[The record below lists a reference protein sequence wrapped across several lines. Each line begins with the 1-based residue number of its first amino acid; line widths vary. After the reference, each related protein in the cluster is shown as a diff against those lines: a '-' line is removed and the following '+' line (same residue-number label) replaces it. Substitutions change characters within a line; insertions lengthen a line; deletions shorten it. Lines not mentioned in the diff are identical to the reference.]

1 MSLDL
6 DKAIEMLHRAELP
19 AQEDAAAICT
29 AVAPLLLR
37 EENVLALQ
45 SPVTIVGD
53 VHGQFFD
60 LLHMFRLSG
69 AVPDRRYLFLGDC
82 VDRGAHS
89 VETILL
95 LLCLKLRHPG
105 HVFLLRGNHESFF
118 LSRTY
123 GFKDECWEKYSLF
136 VYFRICDV
144 FEMLPLAAVVNGDIF
159 CVHGGLV
166 QNLTLGAVAETS
178 RLDDL
183 PKLCG
188 ILWSD
193 PCDDV
198 DTYAESPRG
207 SGCLFGRRAAEEFLR
222 ANNMKY
228 IVRSHQLVQEG
239 YSIAFECVYTI
250 WSAPNY
256 CYAHGNL
263 ASVMVVA
270 EDGSFEILVYD
281 RCANQLG
288 PAQGASPPQHII

>member
-1 MSLDL
+1 
-6 DKAIEMLHRAELP
+6 MLCRAELP
-19 AQEDAAAICT
+19 TQEDAVAIC
-29 AVAPLLLR
+29 AAAAHVLLR

-45 SPVTIVGD
+45 APISIVGD

-60 LLHMFRLSG
+60 LLHMFRLNG
-69 AVPDRRYLFLGDC
+69 AVPSRRYLFLGDC
-82 VDRGAHS
+82 VDRGAHG
-89 VETILL
+89 VETLLL

-136 VYFRICDV
+136 VYFKICDL

-166 QNLTLGAVAETS
+166 QGLTLDMMARTS
-178 RLDDL
+178 RLEDL
-183 PKLCG
+183 PKLGG

-193 PCDDV
+193 PSEETS
-198 DTYAESPRG
+198 TYAESPRG
-207 SGCLFGRRAAEEFLR
+207 SGCLFGRLAAEEFLR
-222 ANNMKY
+222 ANKMRF
-228 IVRSHQLVQEG
+228 IVRSHQLVQAG
-239 YSIAFECVYTI
+239 HCVAFECVHTI

-256 CYAHGNL
+256 CYAYENL
-263 ASVMVVA
+263 ASIMVVS

-281 RCANQLG
+281 KCENQLG
-288 PAQGASPPQHII
+288 PA